1 MKKFLYDEI
10 ANRWLKGCDSIWVY
24 SDTHFGDLESYKLRG
39 IIDCITEEQFNMIND
54 KPDFTYAEF
63 LQCLVKQ
70 ADEEQIKRINA
81 KAGRNSCL
89 IILGDVGDT
98 ECVKK
103 LRAKRKILI
112 MGNHDKGA
120 SNYKRFINEDVLT
133 CPKCGSIEKVNC
145 HYDFDN
151 DNYIGFMHEEHIYK
165 CKKCDYKE
173 SFRDAELRQEKR
185 WFKTQDNHLFDEVYE
200 GPVMIND
207 RTILSHEP
215 VFAGVPY
222 FKNIH
227 GHVHKADYKGDEHH
241 LNCCAEAIN
250 YEPINLLSLF
260 KKGFLKNIDS
270 IHRMTIDT
278 ATARKRRK

>member
-10 ANRWLKGCDSIWVY
+10 AKRWLNGCDSIYVY
-24 SDTHFGDLESYKLRG
+24 SDTHFSDAESYELRG
-39 IIDCITEEQFNMIND
+39 LLKVPDDLIFAKEQGDSRSYDLYVEER
-54 KPDFTYAEF
+54 
-63 LQCLVKQ
+63 VKVL
-70 ADEEQIKRINA
+70 DEMQIKNINS

-89 IILGDVGDT
+89 ILLGDVGNI

-103 LRAKRKILI
+103 LRAKRKILV

-120 SNYKRFINEDVLT
+120 SNYKRQIIEVEHNSDT
-133 CPKCGSIEKVNC
+133 CPKCGGKVVYDDATFHNC
-145 HYDFDN
+145 
-151 DNYIGFMHEEHIYK
+151 GFGYAW
-165 CKKCDYKE
+165 CDTCGTVEPKDDVYE
-173 SFRDAELRQEKR
+173 
-185 WFKTQDNHLFDEVYE
+185 DNHLFDEVYE

-222 FKNIH
+222 FKNLH

-250 YEPINLLSLF
+250 YTPINLLSLF
-260 KKGFLKNIDS
+260 KKGLLKDIDS

>member
-1 MKKFLYDEI
+1 
-10 ANRWLKGCDSIWVY
+10 
-24 SDTHFGDLESYKLRG
+24 
-39 IIDCITEEQFNMIND
+39 
-54 KPDFTYAEF
+54 
-63 LQCLVKQ
+63 
-70 ADEEQIKRINA
+70 
-81 KAGRNSCL
+81 
-89 IILGDVGDT
+89 
-98 ECVKK
+98 
-103 LRAKRKILI
+103 
-112 MGNHDKGA
+112 
-120 SNYKRFINEDVLT
+120 
-133 CPKCGSIEKVNC
+133 
-145 HYDFDN
+145 
-151 DNYIGFMHEEHIYK
+151 
-165 CKKCDYKE
+165 
-173 SFRDAELRQEKR
+173 
-185 WFKTQDNHLFDEVYE
+185 
-200 GPVMIND
+200 MIND

>member
-10 ANRWLKGCDSIWVY
+10 ANRWLKDCDSVWIY
-24 SDTHFGDLESYKLRG
+24 SDPHFGDLESYKFRFPNAFP
-39 IIDCITEEQFNMIND
+39 IPENMDEEECKLNH
-54 KPDFTYAEF
+54 EHR
-63 LQCLVKQ
+63 VKIF
-70 ADEEQIKRINA
+70 DNEQIKNINS
-81 KAGRNSCL
+81 KAGKNSCL
-89 IILGDVGDT
+89 IILGDVGDL

-112 MGNHDKGA
+112 MGNHDRGA
-120 SNYKRFINEDVLT
+120 TNYKRQIIEVEHNSDT
-133 CPKCGSIEKVNC
+133 CPKCGGKVVYDDATFHNC
-145 HYDFDN
+145 GLGYAW
-151 DNYIGFMHEEHIYK
+151 
-165 CKKCDYKE
+165 CDTCGTVEPKDDVYE
-173 SFRDAELRQEKR
+173 
-185 WFKTQDNHLFDEVYE
+185 DNHLFDEVYE
-200 GPVMIND
+200 GPIMIND

-227 GHVHKADYKGDEHH
+227 GHVHKSDYKGDDHH

-250 YEPINLLSLF
+250 YEPINLLGLF

-278 ATARKRRK
+278 AIARKRRK

>member
-1 MKKFLYDEI
+1 MNF
-10 ANRWLKGCDSIWVY
+10 
-24 SDTHFGDLESYKLRG
+24 SYEEYLR
-39 IIDCITEEQFNMIND
+39 CITN
-54 KPDFTYAEF
+54 
-63 LQCLVKQ
+63 Q
-70 ADEEQIKRINA
+70 ADEMQIKNINS
-81 KAGRNSCL
+81 KAGKNSCL
-89 IILGDVGDT
+89 IILGDIGNL
-98 ECVKK
+98 ECIKK
-103 LRAKRKILI
+103 LKAKRKILI

-120 SNYKRFINEDVLT
+120 SNYKRQIIEVEHNSDT
-133 CPKCGSIEKVNC
+133 CPKCGGRVVYDEATFHNC
-145 HYDFDN
+145 GLGYAW
-151 DNYIGFMHEEHIYK
+151 
-165 CKKCDYKE
+165 CDTCGTVEPKDDVYE
-173 SFRDAELRQEKR
+173 
-185 WFKTQDNHLFDEVYE
+185 DNHLFDEVYE